1 MNAKNRPCG
10 RLSKRGADGPLSRR
24 SGGLTVGAREE
35 KLLLRLPGALKERL
49 KAQAERNR
57 RSLNSEIVVILESQ
71 SLWNRE
77 QFLTGEEK

>member
-1 MNAKNRPCG
+1 
-10 RLSKRGADGPLSRR
+10 
-24 SGGLTVGAREE
+24 VGAREE